1 MNIDLTTLSFALS
14 LLALIVSFY
23 AFSQMGKE
31 KNLSTK
37 EQFNSIPL
45 RLQAY
50 ERLVLLAE
58 RIALPPLISRLNQ
71 PGLSATEMK
80 LLLVEQIKSE
90 FEYNSTQQL
99 YVSQLAWDAIRNLKE
114 QEIMLIHQV
123 FATLPLDASAA
134 ELNRKILDVY
144 MSQTEGALNEVVTHT
159 LNREAKKLMS

>member
-1 MNIDLTTLSFALS
+1 M
-14 LLALIVSFY
+14 
-23 AFSQMGKE
+23 
-31 KNLSTK
+31 
-37 EQFNSIPL
+37 
-45 RLQAY
+45 
-50 ERLVLLAE
+50 LLAE

-71 PGLSATEMK
+71 PGLSAAEMK

-123 FATLPLDASAA
+123 FSTLPLSATAA
-134 ELNRKILDVY
+134 ELNRKILDIY
-144 MSQTEGALNEVVTHT
+144 MAQTEGALNEVVTQT

>member
-1 MNIDLTTLSFALS
+1 MNVDLTNLSFALS
-14 LLALIVSFY
+14 LLAAVVSFY
-23 AFSQMGKE
+23 AFSQAGKE
-31 KNLSTK
+31 KGTSK

-58 RIALPPLISRLNQ
+58 RISLPQLISRLNQ
-71 PGLSATEMK
+71 PTLNAAEMK
-80 LLLVEQIKSE
+80 LILIEQIKSE

-114 QEIMLIHQV
+114 QEILLINQV
-123 FATLPLDASAA
+123 FSTLPPAA
-134 ELNRKILDVY
+134 LAADLNRTILEVF
-144 MSQTEGALNEVVTHT
+144 MAQPEGALHEVVTQT

>member
-14 LLALIVSFY
+14 LLALIISFY
-23 AFSQMGKE
+23 AFSQVGKE
-31 KNLSTK
+31 KPVSK
-37 EQFNSIPL
+37 DQFNSIPL

-58 RIALPPLISRLNQ
+58 RIALPQLISRLNQ
-71 PGLSATEMK
+71 PGLNAAEMK
-80 LLLVEQIKSE
+80 LMLVEQIKCE

-114 QEIMLIHQV
+114 QEIMLINQV
-123 FATLPLDASAA
+123 FSTLPSTAVAA
-134 ELNRKILDVY
+134 DLNRKILEVF
-144 MSQTEGALNEVVTHT
+144 MAQPEGALNEIVTQT

>member
-14 LLALIVSFY
+14 LLALIVSLY
-23 AFSQMGKE
+23 AFSQAGKE
-31 KNLSTK
+31 KSPSK

-58 RIALPPLISRLNQ
+58 RISLPQLISRLNQ
-71 PGLSATEMK
+71 PGLNATEMK

-114 QEIMLIHQV
+114 QEIMLINQV
-123 FATLPLDASAA
+123 FSTLPSSAVA
-134 ELNRKILDVY
+134 ADLNRKILEVF
-144 MSQTEGALNEVVTHT
+144 MAQPEGALNEVVTQT
-159 LNREAKKLMS
+159 LNREAKKIMS